1 MEVNSEKQPSSDS
14 TNISKESYTF
24 YGNFLVQRYMQ
35 DKTFMKMQLSMKLVT
50 EKQTDRCQWETWN
63 CVNKQ

>member
-50 EKQTDRCQWETWN
+50 EKQTDRCQ
-63 CVNKQ
+63 